1 MSKPYSWRIA
11 QRLLANRRRSVVG
24 EVERATIYEECDEAI
39 MRYLTGK
46 DDEDGTTAEMV
57 GDEEHSPVDVLS
69 HVDVIRMIARQLWP
83 KRVGVLIKGKM
94 NIMMQRD
101 VMRCVVVMCCL

>member
-1 MSKPYSWRIA
+1 MEGRKEKHGGRVSKPYSWRIA
-11 QRLLANRRRSVVG
+11 QRLLANRRRSAVG

-46 DDEDGTTAEMV
+46 DDEDGTTVEMV
-57 GDEEHSPVDVLS
+57 GDEEHLPVDVLS
-69 HVDVIRMIARQLWP
+69 HVNLIRMVARQLWP

-94 NIMMQRD
+94 SIMM
-101 VMRCVVVMCCL
+101 